1 MQGYFDVQV
10 KDLCG
15 LHDEDLLRLMTPQGK
30 ATPELSRL
38 LDRLPTRQHAFGKN
52 LVNDNFA
59 GYSFLGFGGGDIA
72 DPYDFGGLNVAAAL
86 ATICLTTNDAE
97 PTYQESSYTSYVT
110 MHNVPNSVNT
120 GNAGKRFIEDQI
132 ETHLIQVDSGG
143 RESILFRSRW
153 MYLAAEAASSNIRSL
168 DVLFSEDA
176 DTTSTAR
183 RGIIARIRFKNSGG
197 SPIVI
202 TKSTAQV
209 LLIEYRF
216 TLVTV

>member
-15 LHDEDLLRLMTPQGK
+15 LQDRDLLRLMTPQGK

-38 LDRLPTRQHAFGKN
+38 LDRLPTRQHVFGKN

-59 GYSFLGFGGGDIA
+59 GFTHSRVLSGGDIA
-72 DPYDFGGLNVAAAL
+72 DPYDFDGGSAAL
-86 ATICLTTNDAE
+86 GTICLTTNDAE
-97 PTYQESSYTSYVT
+97 PTYTEASYTGYVT
-110 MHNVPNSVNT
+110 PSNVPNSVNT
-120 GNAGKRFIEDQI
+120 SNAGKRFIEDQI

-153 MYLAAEAASSNIRSL
+153 MYLAAEAVSSNIRSL
-168 DVLFSEDA
+168 DVLFAETGS
-176 DTTSTAR
+176 SMGIR

-197 SPIVI
+197 SPIII
-202 TKSTAQV
+202 TKSSSQV
-209 LLIEYRF
+209 LLIEYQF